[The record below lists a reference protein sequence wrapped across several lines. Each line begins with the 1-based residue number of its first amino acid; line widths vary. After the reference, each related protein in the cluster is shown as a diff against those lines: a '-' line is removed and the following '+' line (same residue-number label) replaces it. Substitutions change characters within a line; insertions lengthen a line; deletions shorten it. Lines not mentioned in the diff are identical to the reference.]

1 MDSSHEYFDLLCAM
15 VGANQAS
22 EEEERLLTEHAE
34 SCPECRKAV
43 EQYRQIVWQIYEEE
57 VASGSHKEAPD
68 VAEQEFSEREK
79 AKARLL
85 RELPGTASLPRARES
100 LGILPRTLGVQPQ
113 TTDAETSTQRGV
125 PSWASWAVAASLL
138 IAVGVNSLQYWESRR
153 HSGDAETRAAS
164 LQKELEGLREEL
176 AKERAERL
184 QASTS
189 QNSQVSQAAESAAV
203 SKTNEVQKLRAENGA
218 LRANLASS
226 EAVRE
231 QQARDFIAQ
240 RDRERLLQTSLDVFQ
255 ASKSNLEAENADLL
269 AKVSKLTDDLKQSQL
284 ELAGMSAQNDAL
296 SQEALSKVKYAE
308 RQQKLL
314 ATDHDIRDILGS
326 RSLHIIDVYDVSGQG
341 ELERPFGRIF
351 YTEGKSLIFYA
362 FDLDL
367 QRGLKRGAVFQAWGQ
382 KGEGKE
388 NPRSLGTFYMDD
400 SAQNRW
406 VLKVDDNKAL
416 SRIDYVY
423 VTDSSRKE
431 TVKPKGKPL
440 LSAFLNGPANHP

>member
-1 MDSSHEYFDLLCAM
+1 MDSPHEYFDLLCAM

-34 SCPECRKAV
+34 SCQECRQAV
-43 EQYRQIVWQIYEEE
+43 EQYRQIVWQIYQEG
-57 VASGSHKEAPD
+57 AGTDTRQEAAD
-68 VAEQEFSEREK
+68 LTEQEAGEREK
-79 AKARLL
+79 AKQRLL
-85 RELPGTASLPRARES
+85 RELPGTATVLRTRERLGVLPRVLE
-100 LGILPRTLGVQPQ
+100 
-113 TTDAETSTQRGV
+113 AETPSRRGV

-138 IAVGVNSLQYWESRR
+138 IAVGVSSVQYWESKR
-153 HSGDAETRAAS
+153 HSGDAEARAVS
-164 LQKELEGLREEL
+164 LQRELDGLRDEL
-176 AKERAERL
+176 AKERTERL
-184 QASTS
+184 QSATS
-189 QNSQVSQAAESAAV
+189 QNAQAAPSAETASV
-203 SKTNEVQKLRAENGA
+203 SRNNEAQKLRAENEA
-218 LRANLASS
+218 LRASLASS
-226 EAVRE
+226 EAARE

-255 ASKSNLEAENADLL
+255 SSKSTLEAENAELF
-269 AKVSKLTDDLKQSQL
+269 AKVSKLTDDLRKSQE
-284 ELAGMSAQNDAL
+284 ELTGLAARNDTL

-367 QRGLKRGAVFQAWGQ
+367 QKSLKRGAVFQAWGQ

-388 NPRSLGTFYMDD
+388 SPRSLGTFYMDD

-423 VTDSSRKE
+423 VTDGSRKE
-431 TVKPKGKPL
+431 TAKPKGKPL